1 MMSSR
6 PVVVV
11 LAAGRSERFQGDG
24 HKLEQSLGAETVI
37 CTTIR
42 HVIESGLVPVV
53 VTTQSMA
60 ERVRSLVA
68 ARDVVVVPDG
78 SQGGMGDS
86 IAAGVR
92 ASGQADGWLI
102 LPGDMPEVQ
111 AASLLAVAAALQQSP
126 VAYAQ
131 YRGMRGHP
139 VGFGVELYSELAA
152 LSGDSGARRIVSRFP
167 AIGVEVNDPGV
178 LTDIDTVEDLQRV
191 REARSLA

>member
-1 MMSSR
+1 MTGL

-11 LAAGRSERFQGDG
+11 LAAGRGERFQGDG

-42 HVIESGLVPVV
+42 HVIESGLAPVV
-53 VTTQSMA
+53 VTTPGMA

-68 ARDVVVVPDG
+68 ARDVVLVPEG
-78 SQGGMGDS
+78 SPGGMGDS

-92 ASGQADGWLI
+92 ASGQAGGWLI

-111 AASLLAVAAALQQSP
+111 ASTLLAVAAALQQSP

-152 LSGDSGARRIVSRFP
+152 LSGDLGARRIVSRFP
-167 AIGVEVNDPGV
+167 ALGVEVNDPGV
-178 LTDIDTVEDLQRV
+178 LTDIDTAEDLRRL
-191 REARSLA
+191 REARSMA